1 MTPPQPP
8 PSPCPWCGSLRGVV
22 HVHGHGQCVTCNTN
36 VEPCCGGDNA
46 NDAASKSGTDR
57 EVHMAPQLFPTLFDG
72 LGGRTVTVT
81 TDSLLYALSNRLAC
95 DYDNARLVLEA
106 AERVGIVRT
115 QTPGLHRLQDVAGS
129 AVDPPGRAP

>member
-72 LGGRTVTVT
+72 LGGRRRPVYIACKM
-81 TDSLLYALSNRLAC
+81 LLGRLLIRPAAPPSVPGPLSRSG
-95 DYDNARLVLEA
+95 
-106 AERVGIVRT
+106 GIGRRT
-115 QTPGLHRLQDVAGS
+115 
-129 AVDPPGRAP
+129 